1 MSDHADKTTDKT
13 TKTAQ
18 TGSTV
23 GDLSTRRFQQLA
35 DENRELKAY
44 VADVMQRLRQ
54 NERLFSRMF
63 ELESEVLKATDPE
76 DLCFTLLRGL
86 RTGFDLDFVRFWFD
100 RSSFIGGHQLDA
112 LSERDLVWIEEGEIK
127 QMGLARKR
135 TWLVQ
140 LSNKHSFDWLTEKD
154 SHLGS
159 IALLTLGDLDKP
171 FGVLGVGALDRD
183 RFAPN
188 QSSDFLQHLSQVVGL
203 TLEHAVAREHLAR
216 LSITD
221 PLTGS
226 HNRRFLQPHSHQPL
240 SQWFGKNTQV
250 VCLYADIDQFK
261 VLNDTLGR
269 DKADQLLHR
278 ISSMMRQ
285 DVRANDP
292 LIRMGGDEFV
302 LLMPG
307 CSERKARAVAASI
320 VAAVAEPGIADG
332 QCISISIGVA
342 CSAAAQDI
350 ALKSLI
356 SEADQAMYVAKAL
369 GGNRFEMADS
379 IKTVANDDG
388 DAS

>member
-1 MSDHADKTTDKT
+1 MSDPVDKTTDKT
-13 TKTAQ
+13 AKAVK
-18 TGSTV
+18 TGSAV

>member
-1 MSDHADKTTDKT
+1 MNDEVDAAAKPVSNI
-13 TKTAQ
+13 
-18 TGSTV
+18 
-23 GDLSTRRFQQLA
+23 GDLSSRRFQQLA
-35 DENRELKAY
+35 DENRELKTY

-63 ELESEVLKATDPE
+63 ELESDVLKSTDPE

-86 RTGFDLDFVRFWFD
+86 RSRFDLDFVRFWFE
-100 RSSFIGGHQLDA
+100 RSSFLGSHSLES
-112 LSERDLVWIEEGEIK
+112 LSERDLVWVEEGEIK
-127 QMGLARKR
+127 QMGLSRKR

-140 LSNKHSFDWLTEKD
+140 LSSQNTFDWLTEKD

-203 TLEHAVAREHLAR
+203 TLEHAVAREQLAR
-216 LSITD
+216 LSVTD

-240 SQWFGKNTQV
+240 SQWFGQGTQV
-250 VCLYADIDQFK
+250 VCLYADVDRFK
-261 VLNDTLGR
+261 VLNDELGHEAG
-269 DKADQLLHR
+269 DKVLGI
-278 ISSMMRQ
+278 ISQILRQ

-302 LLMPG
+302 LLMAG
-307 CSERKARAVAASI
+307 CSERKAYSIAQSVVEAVTNYEFDQAAS
-320 VAAVAEPGIADG
+320 V
-332 QCISISIGVA
+332 SISIGVA
-342 CSAAAQDI
+342 CSSPDKDI
-350 ALKSLI
+350 AVKALI
-356 SEADQAMYVAKAL
+356 AEADQAMYVAKAL
-369 GGNRFEMADS
+369 GGNRCEMAESSSRDE
-379 IKTVANDDG
+379 G
-388 DAS
+388 

>member
-1 MSDHADKTTDKT
+1 MTIKGDNKNNKSNNKS
-13 TKTAQ
+13 
-18 TGSTV
+18 STV

-35 DENRELKAY
+35 DENRELKSY
-44 VADVMQRLRQ
+44 VAEVMQRLRQ

-63 ELESEVLKATDPE
+63 ELESEVLKSTDPE

-171 FGVLGVGALDRD
+171 FGILGVGALDRD

-240 SQWFGKNTQV
+240 SQWFGKDTQV
-250 VCLYADIDQFK
+250 ICLYADIDQFK
-261 VLNDTLGR
+261 ALNDSIGQGNG
-269 DKADQLLHR
+269 DAVLHQVSD
-278 ISSMMRQ
+278 IMRQ

-302 LLMPG
+302 LLMAG
-307 CSERKARAVAASI
+307 CSERKASMIAQSI
-320 VAAVAEPGIADG
+320 VENVAGLMLADG
-332 QCISISIGVA
+332 QHISISIGVA
-342 CSAAAQDI
+342 CSSVHKDI
-350 ALKSLI
+350 AVKALI